1 MLVYNIDMIRTRNYT
16 LNNLT
21 AVELT
26 VPDAIDTP
34 CTIIISNTSANKHM
48 VIGNGNVSPTNY
60 GIRLEHDAM
69 PFSIELKKDH
79 RLWAIG
85 EDATVTCSVMIIER

>member
-1 MLVYNIDMIRTRNYT
+1 
-16 LNNLT
+16 
-21 AVELT
+21 
-26 VPDAIDTP
+26 
-34 CTIIISNTSANKHM
+34 M